1 LFPEVLRL
9 LPAIDHCDHFR
20 YLSFFAMKTNFL
32 FVSAFALL
40 AMVSTLSAQESAP
53 DEAANISK
61 SQVEAYVN
69 AFNKGDA
76 KALAALY
83 AEDSQH
89 TSNEGAAMVGRAAV
103 LDNMAKYFAKN
114 QGATLAIEVESAR
127 FLTPDVLLE
136 KGFATVN
143 DETTRYVCSY
153 VKKDGTWV
161 ISELDETTL
170 PPLNAASAA
179 LDNLGWLV
187 GSWKDN
193 STDVKVTSI
202 VDWTNNGH
210 FLRRSYT
217 IANEDGDPTSATEVI
232 GYDPVAGAV
241 KSWMFDSDG
250 GFGEGTWRQEG
261 NKWINSYT
269 GTSLD
274 GSTTTA
280 QHITTYVDDKKYT
293 WESVNRQRDGEILP
307 NIDRIEVIRAGK
319 E

>member
-1 LFPEVLRL
+1 MKINFLSVCALALFAVASR
-9 LPAIDHCDHFR
+9 LPAQDN
-20 YLSFFAMKTNFL
+20 T
-32 FVSAFALL
+32 
-40 AMVSTLSAQESAP
+40 P
-53 DEAANISK
+53 DEAGKISK
-61 SQVEAYVN
+61 SLVEAYVS
-69 AFNKGDA
+69 AFNKGEA

-83 AEDSQH
+83 AEDTQH
-89 TSNEGAAMVGRAAV
+89 TSNDGAAMVGRAAV
-103 LDNMAKYFAKN
+103 LENMTKYFAKN
-114 QGATLAIEVESAR
+114 KGATLTIEVESAR

-161 ISELDETTL
+161 ISELDETTP

-179 LDNLGWLV
+179 LDDLGWLV
-187 GSWKDN
+187 GLWKDN
-193 STDVKVTSI
+193 STDVKVTSS

-217 IANEDGDPTSATEVI
+217 IAREDGEPTTATEVI

-241 KSWMFDSDG
+241 RSWMFDSDG

-261 NKWINSYT
+261 NKWINSYA

-280 QHITTYVDDKKYT
+280 QHITTYIDDKKYT
-293 WESVNRQRDGEILP
+293 WESVNRQRDGEVLP
-307 NIDRIEVIRAGK
+307 NIDKIEVIRAEK

>member
-1 LFPEVLRL
+1 
-9 LPAIDHCDHFR
+9 
-20 YLSFFAMKTNFL
+20 MKTNVR
-32 FVSAFALL
+32 FVFALVLL
-40 AMVSTLSAQESAP
+40 AMAAPLTAQEVAP

-61 SQVEAYVN
+61 RQVEAYVS

-83 AEDSQH
+83 AEDTQH
-89 TSNEGAAMVGRAAV
+89 TSNGGVAMVGRAAV
-103 LDNMAKYFAKN
+103 LENMAKYFAKKP
-114 QGATLAIEVESAR
+114 GVTLAIEVESAR
-127 FLTPDVLLE
+127 FLTPEVLLE
-136 KGFATVN
+136 KGFATEN

-170 PPLNAASAA
+170 PPLDAASAA
-179 LDNLGWLV
+179 LDDLGWLV

-193 STDVKVTSI
+193 SSDVKVTSTA
-202 VDWTNNGH
+202 DWTNNGH

-217 IANEDGDPTSATEVI
+217 IVHEDGESTSATEVI

-241 KSWMFDSDG
+241 RSWMFDSDG

-269 GTSLD
+269 GISPD

-280 QHITTYVDDKKYT
+280 QHITTNIGDKKYT

-307 NIDRIEVIRAGK
+307 NIDRIEVIRAG
-319 E
+319 EE

>member
-1 LFPEVLRL
+1 
-9 LPAIDHCDHFR
+9 
-20 YLSFFAMKTNFL
+20 MKTNFFSVCAL
-32 FVSAFALL
+32 VLL
-40 AMVSTLSAQESAP
+40 AMVSPLPAQDNAP
-53 DEAANISK
+53 DEAAKISK
-61 SQVEAYVN
+61 SQVEAYVT

-83 AEDSQH
+83 AEDTQH

-103 LDNMAKYFAKN
+103 LENMTKYFAKN
-114 QGATLAIEVESAR
+114 KGATLVIEVESAR

-143 DETTRYVCSY
+143 DESTRYVCSY
-153 VKKDGTWV
+153 VKKDDTWV

-170 PPLNAASAA
+170 PPLNAASVA
-179 LDNLGWLV
+179 LDDLGWLV

-193 STDVKVTSI
+193 STDVMVTSA

-217 IANEDGDPTSATEVI
+217 IAREDGEPTTATEVI

-241 KSWMFDSDG
+241 RSWMFDSDG

-269 GTSLD
+269 GTALD

-280 QHITTYVDDKKYT
+280 QHITTYIDDKKYT
-293 WESVNRQRDGEILP
+293 WESVNRQVDGEVLP
-307 NIDRIEVIRAGK
+307 NLDKIEVIRSEK

>member
-1 LFPEVLRL
+1 
-9 LPAIDHCDHFR
+9 
-20 YLSFFAMKTNFL
+20 MKTFFL
-32 FVSAFALL
+32 SVSAIVMM
-40 AMVSTLSAQESAP
+40 AMASTLWAQESAP

-61 SQVEAYVN
+61 SQVDAYVN

-76 KALAALY
+76 KGIAALY
-83 AEDSQH
+83 AEDAQH
-89 TSNEGAAMVGRAAV
+89 TSNEGAAMIGRAAV
-103 LDNMAKYFAKN
+103 LENMTGYFAKN
-114 QGATLAIEVESAR
+114 QGATLTIEVESAR

-170 PPLNAASAA
+170 PPLNAAAAA
-179 LDNLGWLV
+179 LDDLGWLV
-187 GSWKDN
+187 GSWADN
-193 STDVKVTSI
+193 STDVKVTST
-202 VDWTNNGH
+202 VNWTNNGH
-210 FLRRSYT
+210 FLTRSYS
-217 IANEDGDPTSATEVI
+217 IPREDGETTSATEVI
-232 GYDPVAGAV
+232 GYDPVAGALR
-241 KSWMFDSDG
+241 SWMFDSEG
-250 GFGEGTWRQEG
+250 GYGEGTWRQEG

-280 QHITTYVDDKKYT
+280 QHITTYIDDKKYS

-307 NIDRIEVIRAGK
+307 NLDRIEVIRAEK